1 MKRRERRH
9 IKRKWWRK
17 GRIGTKVFLSKSLF
31 VRFLPFIRKLNL
43 EKLAHHLKIDV
54 FSGDMTERNS
64 KQTLLFCT
72 ILELELKVWNTTMQH
87 YALNALS
94 NMSQKLGRYLIW
106 VWVLLPFEIEK
117 YISFTSAKCKT
128 LKIQYIDQD
137 AFLVCYWND
146 VRYFQRG
153 WRKSYEHHQI
163 VSHISLPNGFWERI
177 I

>member
-1 MKRRERRH
+1 MKRRERWH

-43 EKLAHHLKIDV
+43 EKLAHHLRIDV
-54 FSGDMTERNS
+54 YGGDMTERNS

-87 YALNALS
+87 YALNAPATWVKNKNLGTWFEFYCHL
-94 NMSQKLGRYLIW
+94 KL
-106 VWVLLPFEIEK
+106 EK

-128 LKIQYIDQD
+128 LRIQYNGKD

-163 VSHISLPNGFWERI
+163 VSHISFPNGFWERI